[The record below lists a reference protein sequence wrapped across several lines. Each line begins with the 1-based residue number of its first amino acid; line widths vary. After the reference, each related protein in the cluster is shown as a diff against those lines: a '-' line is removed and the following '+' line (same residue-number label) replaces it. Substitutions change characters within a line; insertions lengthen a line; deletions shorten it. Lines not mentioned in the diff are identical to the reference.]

1 MKTMTLDQ
9 KEVLCENNSRKVN
22 NKILSVYSWINVQ
35 DHILFHS
42 SSLYPCRSL
51 YQSGLANFDIINI
64 SKLSVSLRP
73 VWHYCT
79 SKLYKEVL
87 MVIKLC
93 MKEAKVQFHKVI
105 LFTYAHSQESEYSK
119 VHIKNGSCFIEHIS
133 VLIFLQSQSTSVFS
147 LLNFSINQLLYQL
160 ILLK

>member
-1 MKTMTLDQ
+1 MNKKIVMEILTKVWFMKTMTLDQ

-73 VWHYCT
+73 VCHYYT

-93 MKEAKVQFHKVI
+93 MRQKCSFIKWFYLHMPTVRRVNIAKY
-105 LFTYAHSQESEYSK
+105 TSK
-119 VHIKNGSCFIEHIS
+119 MAVA
-133 VLIFLQSQSTSVFS
+133 S
-147 LLNFSINQLLYQL
+147 LNTNLY
-160 ILLK
+160 